1 MGCTKEADSSD
12 YQATRQS
19 NPPSAQSSQDAT
31 GDPVNVVT
39 GAFTLSEQ
47 DLAFSSQRLQ
57 LEFTRHY
64 NNQLHDPSST
74 QNHSPLGPG
83 WTHSLNLHLEAGP
96 ESDQKT
102 YVDDHGSRI
111 TFDIGGDPPTYIAP
125 PGSLGLSLNKLNDGS
140 FELRQIDGLTAYF
153 DGSGLIQELSRP
165 GPQAASRL
173 RFHRDSTY
181 RLVTVEGVGS
191 RAIHFEYDDDSPLI
205 RAITDHTGRR
215 WIYRYND
222 SGELAEVCDPAGR
235 IRRYAYRTKEV
246 RITDVVEPEHEDLP
260 SPQTKLLTI
269 RAIEKV
275 FQYFREGDSEPL
287 AEVTNQYTSDRRV
300 YRQTDANGG
309 VTLFDYNRFTRTTCV
324 TDAAGWTTVY
334 SYDEAGNTTK
344 VRRAGGGATE
354 FIFDDRRNLIAEIR
368 PDGGRTEYVDLNEPE
383 RLERAQEFGRRAIG
397 NRSAYVT
404 LTSSEIQTGYD
415 QFGNRPLR
423 RDSLGNTTRYYD
435 YTKFGKP
442 RKVELHD
449 GSILSVEYDDQCG
462 LPIRA
467 RHQLAPGTTEVLF
480 RIQEWAYD
488 PLGNITRFTEYMET
502 AEQLPTSKR
511 IVAFAYDEHGNHPT
525 SKLSWIENA
534 GEGEAFASEENYKW
548 DDLGR
553 LVAST
558 TQLRQQA
565 KGEPRSITT
574 RFGYDALGRQ
584 ILRVEP
590 GNVRT
595 CWELDLDGRIVESF
609 TVTEGEW
616 KSDGSVPVGSR
627 LGRTVLSYDSTG
639 RQTSLVE
646 ANGAA
651 TFWEWDARGYCTR
664 VLKPSGLTTSYV
676 YDRDGNEIVRR
687 LSTGYELRI
696 SYDLASRPVLEED
709 SLGNAVSRKFDGLG
723 RLEEVSESGSGQTAI
738 TRYAYSSFG
747 RDITVNYPDKTY
759 ERLVYD
765 DGGNIIRRERGGRN
779 DQPQYMEVL
788 EYDAFGR
795 LTGVKSGDP
804 VAPTKQLA
812 IEHDDAVR
820 EDRVCDALGN
830 TTSTF
835 YDSED
840 YPIKKV
846 DAEGRALYFEYD
858 ERGRLRRRSSS
869 EGSVESFYEYSAINQ
884 LVSAQEGAIK
894 YSWEHDLAGR
904 LTRHE
909 QRVGANT
916 DALVCQY
923 DEAGRL
929 TSKNIGKDWWTR
941 YCYKPDSEHI
951 SRIEI
956 PNATLDLVTDVVGR
970 VIEERWHD
978 GGYTRYRYESDGTL
992 VTLESFDEQGDAV
1005 FTQHLERDSRRRPIV
1020 ETREYSNQKAVYKY
1034 DYDGLDRLAIVS
1046 LLNAESASELFRYEY
1061 DDQGNRLKEF
1071 RSGTL
1076 HATYRYDRANR
1087 LLEQQNPAGL
1097 RTYAYDR
1104 CGNLTQKGDHT
1115 FTYDPAQRLRAIS
1128 HAPGTEHA
1136 IEFSYTATDER
1147 AVIKWDND
1155 VERILYDGVQ
1165 EAVSDSSSGRR
1176 RTFWGMQVDTLIA
1189 IASDDQTPQRA
1200 FTDSMGSVIGI
1211 GRASERNYYD
1221 PFGAPLKNHKT
1232 PLTLGFCGKR
1242 YDQETGLYFNRA
1254 RFYDPTAG
1262 RFTQPDPKGFIDG
1275 ANLYLYA
1282 RGNPINYSDQL
1293 GFTSTKS
1300 AQGRIANAYDRLQS
1314 PEPGLASL
1322 KGLKMVHYDA
1332 AGHETGRTYFKERT
1346 FWNPVPHLEHFNLKG
1361 EKTSETYLKHETFW
1375 NPIPHLEHYNM
1386 RGERTSETYFK
1397 ESTFWSPISHFEHFK
1412 VSGEKTSE
1420 TYFKEKTFWNPMA
1433 HFTHYD
1439 LKGHVTGTSY
1449 IQQLSWLGD

>member
-1 MGCTKEADSSD
+1 MGCIKEADSSD
-12 YQATRQS
+12 YLATRQS

-47 DLAFSSQRLQ
+47 DLAFSSQRTQ

-64 NNQLHDPSST
+64 NNQLHDPSSK
-74 QNHSPLGPG
+74 QDHSPLGPG
-83 WTHSLNLHLEAGP
+83 WTHSLNLYLEAGP
-96 ESDQKT
+96 ETDQKT

-111 TFDIGGDPPTYIAP
+111 TFDIGNDRLTCIAP
-125 PGSLGLSLNKLNDGS
+125 PGSLGLSLNKLDDGS
-140 FELRQIDGLTAYF
+140 FQLRQIDGLTAYF
-153 DGSGLIQELSRP
+153 DENGLIRELSRP
-165 GPQAASRL
+165 GPQVACRIG
-173 RFHRDSTY
+173 FHRDLMD
-181 RLVTVEGVGS
+181 RLVTVEGVGN

-205 RAITDHTGRR
+205 RAIADHTGRR
-215 WIYRYND
+215 WIYRYNHN
-222 SGELAEVCDPAGR
+222 GELAEVCDPGGR

-246 RITDVVEPEHEDLP
+246 RVTEATEPEREDLP

-269 RAIEKV
+269 RALEKV

-300 YRQTDANGG
+300 YRQIDANGG

-324 TDAAGWTTVY
+324 TDPAGWTTVY

-344 VRRAGGGATE
+344 VRRPGGGATE

-368 PDGGRTEYVDLNEPE
+368 SDGSRTEYVDLKEPG

-423 RDSLGNTTRYYD
+423 RDPLGNTTKYYD

-442 RKVELHD
+442 RRVELSD
-449 GSILSVEYDDQCG
+449 GSILSVDYDDQSG
-462 LPIRA
+462 LPTRA
-467 RHQLAPGTTEVLF
+467 RQELAGGPSEFLF
-480 RIQEWAYD
+480 RIQEWTYD
-488 PLGNITRFTEYMET
+488 RWGNVTRFIEYMET
-502 AEQLPTSKR
+502 AERLPTSKR
-511 IVAFAYDEHGNHPT
+511 ILTLAYDEHGHHPT
-525 SKLSWIENA
+525 SKRSWIENA
-534 GEGEAFASEENYKW
+534 GEGEAFASEEEYKW
-548 DDLGR
+548 DNLGR

-558 TQLRQQA
+558 TLLREQA
-565 KGEPRSITT
+565 NSEPRSITT
-574 RFGYDALGRQ
+574 RFIYDALGRQ
-584 ILRVEP
+584 ILRVDP
-590 GNVRT
+590 GNVAT
-595 CWELDLDGRIVESF
+595 CWELDLEGRIIESF
-609 TVTEGEW
+609 TVRDGAWE
-616 KSDGSVPVGSR
+616 SDGCVPAAHR
-627 LGRTVLSYDSTG
+627 LGRTVLSYDSMG
-639 RQTSLVE
+639 RQASIVE
-646 ANGAA
+646 TNGAA
-651 TFWEWDARGYCTR
+651 AFWEWDARGYCTR
-664 VLKPSGLTTSYV
+664 VVSPSGLTTSYV

-687 LSTGYELRI
+687 LSTGYEVRI
-696 SYDLASRPVLEED
+696 SYDLTSRPVLEED
-709 SLGNAVSRKFDGLG
+709 SLGNVISRKFDGLG
-723 RLEEVSESGSGQTAI
+723 RLEEVSEIGSGQTAI

-747 RDITVNYPDKTY
+747 RDIRVHYPDKSY

-765 DGGNIIRRERGGRN
+765 DGRNLIRRERGGRDN
-779 DQPQYMEVL
+779 QPQYIEVL
-788 EYDAFGR
+788 DYDAFGR

-804 VAPTKQLA
+804 SAPTKQLT
-812 IEHDDAVR
+812 IDRRDAVR
-820 EDRVCDALGN
+820 EDRLCDALGN

-840 YPIKKV
+840 NPIKKI

-858 ERGRLRRRSSS
+858 ERGRLRHRWSS
-869 EGSVESFYEYSAINQ
+869 EGSVESFYEYSPTNQ
-884 LVSAQEGAIK
+884 LVSAQEGAIH
-894 YSWEHDLAGR
+894 YRWEHDLAGR
-904 LTRHE
+904 LTRHS
-909 QRVGANT
+909 QRIGANT

-929 TSKNIGKDWWTR
+929 TSKNIGTEWWTR
-941 YCYKPDSEHI
+941 YCYKPGSEHV

-956 PNATLDLVTDVVGR
+956 PNATLDLVTDAVGR

-978 GGYTRYRYESDGTL
+978 GGYTRYQYEPDGTL
-992 VTLESFDEQGDAV
+992 VTLESFDGEGATV

-1020 ETREYSNQKAVYKY
+1020 ETREYSKQKAVYKY
-1034 DYDGLDRLAIVS
+1034 DYDDLDRLAIVS
-1046 LLNAESASELFRYEY
+1046 LLNTDSSSELFRYEY
-1061 DDQGNRLKEF
+1061 DDQGNRLREF
-1071 RSGTL
+1071 RGGTL
-1076 HATYRYDRANR
+1076 YATYRYDQANH
-1087 LLEQQNPAGL
+1087 LLEQQNPDGL
-1097 RTYAYDR
+1097 QTYAYDR

-1115 FTYDPAQRLRAIS
+1115 FAYDHAQRLRAIS
-1128 HAPGTEHA
+1128 HGPDTESA
-1136 IEFSYTATDER
+1136 IEFTYTATDER

-1165 EAVSDSSSGRR
+1165 EAVSDSSRGRR
-1176 RTFWGMQVDTLIA
+1176 RAFWGMQADTLIA
-1189 IASDDQTPQRA
+1189 LASDDQAPQRA

-1221 PFGAPLKNHKT
+1221 PFGAPLRNDRT
-1232 PLTLGFCGKR
+1232 PPTLGFCGKR
-1242 YDQETGLYFNRA
+1242 YDQETGLYYNRA
-1254 RFYDPTAG
+1254 RLYDPTAG

-1282 RGNPINYSDQL
+1282 RANPINYYDQL
-1293 GFTSTKS
+1293 GFKSTKS

-1322 KGLKMVHYDA
+1322 QGLKMVHYDA
-1332 AGHETGRTYFKERT
+1332 ARHKTGRTYFKERT

-1361 EKTSETYLKHETFW
+1361 KKTSETYLKPQTFW
-1375 NPIPHLEHYNM
+1375 NPIPHLAHYNM

-1397 ESTFWSPISHFEHFK
+1397 ESTFWNPISHFEHFNL
-1412 VSGEKTSE
+1412 SGEKTSE

-1433 HFTHYD
+1433 HFAHYD
-1439 LKGHVTGTSY
+1439 LEGYITGTSY
-1449 IQQLSWLGD
+1449 IQQLSWWGD